1 MALNLNERVQVL
13 NAVAL
18 ADITT
23 LNGTVYIKGADSIN
37 KYKVQGLPQY
47 IGTSQGVPGE
57 YLITSTAAIAGDTTY
72 SGVMQQ
78 VLSGETYNFPFSY
91 TTPASAPAAAA
102 FYASIGAVIQA
113 GINGGAVFGT
123 LTTSASGVAFVGTA
137 EAPAIAFASSNLT
150 STQTPKTLTVTV
162 FDNAGIG
169 VSRAIT
175 AVGHGLTIG
184 RVYNIT
190 FSGLGGAGAPS
201 LNGRTFPCIPTSVDL
216 ISVIGTSATGAVTFG
231 SATFTINN
239 DAVQTFYSEAGRMTG
254 YDPTKSYVGIQVSQV
269 SDAAVESGVVIP
281 QVLLVN
287 ADPAVNATVAVLG
300 GYFAAINAGLA

>member
-1 MALNLNERVQVL
+1 
-13 NAVAL
+13 
-18 ADITT
+18 
-23 LNGTVYIKGADSIN
+23 VYINGADSIN

-47 IGTSQGVPGE
+47 IGTTEGVPGE
-57 YLITSTAAIAGDTTY
+57 YLITSTAGVSVITGDTTY

-91 TTPASAPAAAA
+91 TTPSTAPGAAA

-123 LTTSASGVAFVGTA
+123 LTTSAAGVAFVGTA
-137 EAPAIAFASSNLT
+137 EAPVIAFASSNLT
-150 STQTPKTLTVTV
+150 STQTPKVLVVTG

-175 AVGHGLTIG
+175 CAAGHGLTIG
-184 RVYNIT
+184 QVYNVT
-190 FSGLGGAGAPS
+190 MSGLAGAGSTS
-201 LNGRTFPCIPTSVDL
+201 LNGRTFPCIPTSSTL
-216 ISVIGTSATGAVTFG
+216 ISVIGTSATGAVTFA
-231 SATFTINN
+231 SAVITVNN

-254 YDPTKSYVGIQVSQV
+254 YDPANSYVGIQVTQV
-269 SDAAVESGVVIP
+269 SEAAVESGVVIP